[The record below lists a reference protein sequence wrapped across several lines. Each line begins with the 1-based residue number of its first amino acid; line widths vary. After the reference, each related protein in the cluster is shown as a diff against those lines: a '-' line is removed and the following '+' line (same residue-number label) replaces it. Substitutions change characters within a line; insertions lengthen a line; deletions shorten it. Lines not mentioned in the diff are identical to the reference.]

1 MNALEMETT
10 EKTAQNIGNAI
21 PILGTLST
29 YPANLIGGISSD
41 LTALGSTIASDMGF
55 SHYNTIDVN
64 HPGYQ
69 ASVYVDALRGT
80 VSDNLGE
87 FGGTIYDRF
96 NSAADNVVANTA
108 AKYTKIPLLGY
119 TGNLGTT
126 VRDATIHGASKDQ
139 AMSLGIANIVKSS
152 INDVAFNGVIPDE
165 PSEFLI
171 YDSEFNTLVAELM
184 NEGMDEKTA
193 RETAYY
199 HLRLAA
205 LN

>member
-1 MNALEMETT
+1 
-10 EKTAQNIGNAI
+10 
-21 PILGTLST
+21 
-29 YPANLIGGISSD
+29 
-41 LTALGSTIASDMGF
+41 
-55 SHYNTIDVN
+55 
-64 HPGYQ
+64 
-69 ASVYVDALRGT
+69 
-80 VSDNLGE
+80 
-87 FGGTIYDRF
+87 
-96 NSAADNVVANTA
+96 
-108 AKYTKIPLLGY
+108 
-119 TGNLGTT
+119 
-126 VRDATIHGASKDQ
+126 
-139 AMSLGIANIVKSS
+139 MSLGIANIVKST